1 MFGGQSHPDFDNDMA
16 AFIEPTRQEI
26 RKEFEELEIPQDK
39 IEELVEQRLI
49 KRIHQKIIFDGKARC
64 LADIFQKNCK
74 ARVTAKRGSLFI
86 PVA

>member
-16 AFIEPTRQEI
+16 VFIEPTRQEI

-49 KRIHQKIIFDGKARC
+49 KRTHQAMQGVVYNLNTMHSRAGQMR
-64 LADIFQKNCK
+64 A
-74 ARVTAKRGSLFI
+74 V
-86 PVA
+86 